1 MLRRVVTL
9 LYVSAMFCGCAGSNR
24 PPVEALDAWSP
35 AAPPGAAAAAVY
47 LKVRA
52 YAPDTLLGASTP
64 VADQAEMHTTTQV
77 DGMMQMR
84 PLEGLD
90 LAAGESAEFEP
101 GGRHLMLTGLHQ
113 PLAVGAQFPLTL
125 RFAKA
130 GERVVQVKV
139 IAPGAAPD
147 R

>member
-9 LYVSAMFCGCAGSNR
+9 LYAGAMLCGCAGGNQ

-35 AAPPGAAAAAVY
+35 AVPPGARAAAVY
-47 LKVRA
+47 LKVRTH
-52 YAPDTLLGASTP
+52 APDTLLGASTP
-64 VADQAEMHTTTQV
+64 VADQAEMHATMQV
-77 DGMMQMR
+77 DGMMHMR
-84 PLEGLD
+84 PLERLD

-113 PLAVGAQFPLTL
+113 PRAVGAQFPLTL

-130 GERVVQVKV
+130 GELVVQVNV
-139 IAPGAAPD
+139 VAPGTAPD

>member
-1 MLRRVVTL
+1 
-9 LYVSAMFCGCAGSNR
+9 
-24 PPVEALDAWSP
+24 
-35 AAPPGAAAAAVY
+35 VY
-47 LKVRA
+47 LKLRA
-52 YAPDTLLGASTP
+52 QAPDTLLGASTP
-64 VADQAEMHTTTQV
+64 VAEQAEMHTSTQV

-84 PLEGLD
+84 PLERLD

-101 GGRHLMLTGLHQ
+101 GGRHLMLTGLRQ
-113 PLAVGAQFPLTL
+113 PLATGAQFPLTL

-130 GERVVQVKV
+130 GELVVQVKV

>member
-1 MLRRVVTL
+1 MLRRVVAL
-9 LYVSAMFCGCAGSNR
+9 LYVGAMLCGCAGSHR
-24 PPVEALDAWSP
+24 PPVEAFDAWSP

-47 LKVRA
+47 LKLRA
-52 YAPDTLLGASTP
+52 QAQDTLLGASTP
-64 VADQAEMHTTTQV
+64 VAGQAEMHTTTQV

-84 PLEGLD
+84 PLERLD

-101 GGRHLMLTGLHQ
+101 GGRHLMLTGLQ
-113 PLAVGAQFPLTL
+113 RPLAVGTQFPLTL
-125 RFAKA
+125 RFATA
-130 GERVVQVKV
+130 GELVVQVKV